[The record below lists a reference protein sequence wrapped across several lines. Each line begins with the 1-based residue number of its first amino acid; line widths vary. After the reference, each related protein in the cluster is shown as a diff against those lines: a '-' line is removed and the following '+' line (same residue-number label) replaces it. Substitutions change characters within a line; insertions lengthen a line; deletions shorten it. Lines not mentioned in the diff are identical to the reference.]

1 MSVRIPLLL
10 GCLLAACAVAQNSP
24 ATSSANP
31 AKQSTSAIP
40 EIHSFD
46 VNAMDRSVNP
56 CDDFYEYACGTWR
69 KNNPIPSDQSRWG
82 RFNQLAE
89 RNRAIAR
96 DILEK
101 ASANEPSR
109 DAVHQKIGD
118 FYQGCMDE
126 SAVNGRG

>member
-10 GCLLAACAVAQNSP
+10 GCLLTACAVAQNSP
-24 ATSSANP
+24 ATSSATSPTSVQAP
-31 AKQSTSAIP
+31 AQNTAAIP

-89 RNRAIAR
+89 RNRA
-96 DILEK
+96 
-101 ASANEPSR
+101 
-109 DAVHQKIGD
+109 
-118 FYQGCMDE
+118 
-126 SAVNGRG
+126 